1 MTASSSFVPILP
13 GVCLLV
19 TALLIL
25 LLDLLFLHRREMAAH
40 SAAGLAFAGVVGA
53 FVLSLV
59 FEGPASQ
66 VLLVLTYDAFTIFLW
81 RLILISLALTVL
93 LSASYIQH
101 RTREPALFY
110 AGLMFFGIGALLL
123 SATTN
128 TIMFLLAVDFL
139 SLVAYVLTGFAHYD
153 KRSTEAAIKYLIYG
167 SAVSAMMAYALSWL
181 YGITSTTDYALTAQA
196 LAGHWAWSSSQSI
209 EPRVLV
215 PVLIFLLAGLAF
227 KVGTA
232 PFHQWVPDAFEGAP
246 TPVTAALAVI
256 PKVAGF
262 AAMVRFTMAMFPAS
276 GELGQVW
283 RWPLIGFL
291 AIMAMFVGNLSGLWQ
306 DNIKRFM
313 AYSGIAQVGYGL
325 LAVAVASEDSLRALL
340 VYLTTYA
347 FAEIGAFAAIA
358 VVSEREG
365 LDDLTDYHGLYHRTP
380 ALAVALIITL
390 LSLFGMPGTAG
401 FMGKLLLFSSVLDW
415 DAAAWLLIIAGINT
429 VLSMA
434 YYWKV
439 IRSVF
444 MLSDQGLG
452 PIDVPKASLVV
463 LVVTVGL
470 VLVLGVFPN
479 LLITWAEP
487 AVHVFFTSGG

>member
-1 MTASSSFVPILP
+1 VFSILP
-13 GVCLLV
+13 GVSLLA

-25 LLDLLFLHRREMAAH
+25 VLDLRLRNDRRRVASYAAT
-40 SAAGLAFAGVVGA
+40 LAFVGVLAA
-53 FVLSLV
+53 FALSLMYV
-59 FEGPASQ
+59 GSDTR
-66 VLLVLTYDAFTIFLW
+66 VLAVLTYDAFTAYIW
-81 RLILISLALTVL
+81 RLILVSLALTVL

-110 AGLMFFGIGALLL
+110 AGLMFFGLGALLL

-128 TIMFLLAVDFL
+128 TIMFLLAVDYL
-139 SLVAYVLTGFAHYD
+139 SLVAYMLTGFAHYD

-181 YGITSTTDYALTAQA
+181 YGVTRATDFAQTAQA
-196 LAGHWAWSSSQSI
+196 LAGQWAWSPTQAI
-209 EPRVLV
+209 EPRVLL

-246 TPVTAALAVI
+246 TPVTAALAVV
-256 PKVAGF
+256 PKIAGF
-262 AAMVRFTMAMFPAS
+262 AALVRFTMVMFPAS
-276 GELGQVW
+276 GDLGQVW
-283 RWPLIGFL
+283 RWPLVGFL
-291 AIMAMFVGNLSGLWQ
+291 AITAMFVGNLSGLWQ
-306 DNIKRFM
+306 SNIKRFM

-325 LAVAVASEDSLRALL
+325 LAVAVASEESLHALL
-340 VYLTTYA
+340 VYLATYA
-347 FAEIGAFAAIA
+347 FAEIGALAAIA

-365 LDDLTDYHGLYHRTP
+365 LDEIMDYRGLYHRAPT
-380 ALAVALIITL
+380 LAVALILTL

-415 DAAAWLLIIAGINT
+415 DHAWVLIVAALNT
-429 VLSMA
+429 VISMA

-439 IRSVF
+439 MRSVF

-452 PIDVPKASLVV
+452 DIQLPKASAVV
-463 LVVTVGL
+463 LALAVGG
-470 VLVLGVFPN
+470 VLILGVFPN
-479 LLITWAEP
+479 FLLDWARP
-487 AVHVFFTSGG
+487 AVRVFFTAGR